1 MPKNTLGFIPV
12 VCYIMMIQ
20 GNVWYHQQLL
30 LSSPSIQGT
39 HFHQGHLRPGATDRL
54 APVGILLLLL
64 LIMVQFVLLFL
75 INLSLNFC
83 SISPLSSSSLS
94 LSPPSFS
101 LSWSSSISSRYSILI
116 QWIIQKGQFSKVLIC
131 RKFSP
136 FPSIVPISIL
146 NCFWSI
152 RRV

>member
-54 APVGILLLLL
+54 APVGILLLLHHGAICPPFPHQLVLKL
-64 LIMVQFVLLFL
+64 LLHLTPVLIIFVIVAALLFPFMVVLNL
-75 INLSLNFC
+75 ITLFYFNPVNHPKRQL
-83 SISPLSSSSLS
+83 
-94 LSPPSFS
+94 
-101 LSWSSSISSRYSILI
+101 
-116 QWIIQKGQFSKVLIC
+116 SKVLLC
-131 RKFSP
+131 LKFSP